1 MKRVLIQ
8 GVEGAFHEVAA
19 RTFYQKDDIEIVPA
33 LSFEVLVDSL
43 ENNADINAAL
53 MAIENT
59 LAGSLMSNYRLL
71 NKSALVISGE
81 IHLRITQ
88 NLLALPGTQ
97 LEDITEVY
105 SHPIAIAQCRDFF
118 RQYPHIRLIETEDTA
133 LSAKN
138 LRTHRQVNAAAIAGS
153 LAASMYDLNILEQG
167 IETNK
172 QNFTRFLVL
181 ERKNDAQLVV
191 DADKVSLS
199 FSIDHEVG
207 SLHKVLAVLAAYQAN
222 LSKIQSAP
230 IIGKPWEYLFFID
243 FITTG
248 DLPWQFA
255 VEAIRP
261 ITRDLS
267 VLGAY
272 KQGIQK
278 L

>member
-1 MKRVLIQ
+1 MKKVLIQ

-19 RTFYQKDDIEIVPA
+19 RSFYYQDDIEVVPA
-33 LSFEVLVDSL
+33 LSFEVLVETL
-43 ENNADINAAL
+43 EKNKGIASAL

-97 LEDITEVY
+97 WEDITEVY

-118 RQYPHIRLIETEDTA
+118 RQHPHIRLIETEDTA

-138 LRTHRQVNAAAIAGS
+138 LRTYHQVNAAAIAGS

-181 ERKNDAQLVV
+181 ERKNDAQPVV

-248 DLPWQFA
+248 DLPWQTA

-261 ITRDLS
+261 ITRDLT